1 MRSVRNL
8 RSYTPRWL
16 TDAAHATYSEVDPIR
31 LGGRS
36 EAAGVFAAA
45 ASLTDAARATYSG
58 MAPIPLG
65 VRGEAAG
72 VFAAAA
78 SLTNAARATY
88 SEVATIRLGVR
99 GEAVGVFAAAAG
111 LTDAARATY
120 SEAAPIRL
128 GVSGEA
134 AGVVRRLG
142 AGCGVVA
149 LYFIANRFSG
159 TCRRSAPVIWSGRFI
174 LPTGP
179 SDSATQW
186 NTASGVCAVRMRS
199 DHSSSVSASAS

>member
-8 RSYTPRWL
+8 RSHTPRWL
-16 TDAAHATYSEVDPIR
+16 TDAAHATYSGVTPIR
-31 LGGRS
+31 PGVRG

-88 SEVATIRLGVR
+88 SG
-99 GEAVGVFAAAAG
+99 
-111 LTDAARATY
+111 
-120 SEAAPIRL
+120 AAPIRL
-128 GVSGEA
+128 GVRGEA

-142 AGCGVVA
+142 ARCGIVA
-149 LYFIANRFSG
+149 LCFIANRFSG

-179 SDSATQW
+179 SGSATQW